1 MLTICADTLP
11 PNTLTYLAFR
21 LSCLETFRL
30 LEEELQ
36 HSQAVPE
43 RLGYLTEVPFLQEV
57 APRVQL
63 SLLGETWN
71 RHMSN
76 EAYHADLVDESVV
89 YAVCEFAAALIEKAP
104 ERVRE
109 YLGSGPLAAQ
119 VVPDHFLATELR
131 ALHLQL
137 SNEGD
142 FLLISQL
149 QDLPPD
155 EAAEFKHQFHL
166 NDAYLQPMFDV
177 LGRWY
182 VSPHL
187 REELQ
192 GLLTDEELDAHLP
205 TLGLIS
211 SLR

>member
-30 LEEELQ
+30 LEEMQ
-36 HSQAVPE
+36 HSHSVAE
-43 RLGYLTEVPFLQEV
+43 RVGYLTEVPFLQEV

-76 EAYHADLVDESVV
+76 EPHHADLVDESVV
-89 YAVCEFAAALIEKAP
+89 YAVCEFAAALVEKAP

-109 YLGSGPLAAQ
+109 YLGAGPLAAM

-155 EAAEFKHQFHL
+155 EAAEFKQQFHL
-166 NDAYLQPMFDV
+166 NDAYLQPMFEV
-177 LGRWY
+177 LGRWH
-182 VSPHL
+182 VSSHL
-187 REELQ
+187 RDELD
-192 GLLTDEELDAHLP
+192 GLLTEEELDAHLP

-211 SLR
+211 SVR